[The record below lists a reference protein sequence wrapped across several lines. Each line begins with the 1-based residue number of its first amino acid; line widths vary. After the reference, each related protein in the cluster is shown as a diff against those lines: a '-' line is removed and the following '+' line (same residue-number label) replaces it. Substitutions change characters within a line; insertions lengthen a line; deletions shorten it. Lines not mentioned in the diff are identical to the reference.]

1 MADKLHKVLAT
12 GTSVQNAF
20 ENDVEHLLESG
31 NLTGDILPKPQKG
44 STKKVE
50 GYKKE
55 KAVYAKSEN
64 AQTYEKVFLVKAG
77 DKTLE
82 EFKTITEAKK
92 FAQAHVLENKTE
104 LEIHVEHR
112 VVEGDAVYATV
123 AYQPETLGQW
133 ELVIVEEIADEVEE
147 TEEEASDEDEDTEV
161 EATEEDA
168 DEDADEADET
178 DEDEGEDEQTLA
190 QAAE

>member
-20 ENDVEHLLESG
+20 ENAVEQLLEGG

-77 DKTLE
+77 DKTLQ

-92 FAQAHVLENKTE
+92 FAQTHVLENKTE

-112 VVEGDAVYATV
+112 IVEGDAVYATV

-133 ELVIVEEIADEVEE
+133 ELVIVE
-147 TEEEASDEDEDTEV
+147 
-161 EATEEDA
+161 
-168 DEDADEADET
+168 
-178 DEDEGEDEQTLA
+178 
-190 QAAE
+190 